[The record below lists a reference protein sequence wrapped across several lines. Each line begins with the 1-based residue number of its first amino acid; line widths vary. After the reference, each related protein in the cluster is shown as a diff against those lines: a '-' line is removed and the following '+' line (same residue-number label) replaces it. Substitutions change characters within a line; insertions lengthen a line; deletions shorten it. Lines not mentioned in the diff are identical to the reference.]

1 MAHPQ
6 TRYYGT
12 HILTPRDYSPTGFVG
27 AAFKETVS
35 GQGGYVTGYIT
46 GCEADLMVGR
56 AVTKGRT
63 IRVYEYGALSISNLP
78 RGASAHDLV
87 TKQSRTLDIVI
98 HPKKMTD
105 RQYEDLR
112 IIDQYERRA
121 RAELDER
128 GRTVAIIAGFSRIPL
143 VQTSILLSR
152 GWISQSPHSDRIW
165 ISSAGRMALAWR
177 WRVEQALS
185 SRLMKG
191 LYLDAAMTAAD
202 TARAITTERAR
213 AHTA

>member
-1 MAHPQ
+1 MPHPR

-27 AAFKETVS
+27 AAFKETVT
-35 GQGGYVTGYIT
+35 GQGDYVTGYVT

-56 AVTKGRT
+56 AVAKGRT
-63 IRVYEYGALSISNLP
+63 IRVYEYGALSISSLP
-78 RGASAHDLV
+78 RGASTHDLV
-87 TKQSRTLDIVI
+87 TKQSLTLDIVI

-121 RAELDER
+121 RAELDGQ
-128 GRTVAIIAGFSRIPL
+128 GRTVAITAGFLRIPL

-177 WRVEQALS
+177 WRAERALS

-202 TARAITTERAR
+202 TARAITAERAR